1 MSASPTTILDRVT
14 AGRVARRSRR
24 QAGDVP
30 PHWKTGR
37 ETGPSPGSLRP
48 PRLY

>member
-14 AGRVARRSRR
+14 AGRLARRTRR
-24 QAGDVP
+24 RAGDVP
-30 PHWKTGR
+30 PHRRTGR